1 MSETIAN
8 IAEDEIARRT
18 AFHALL
24 LEHID
29 RAVVASDESKRLI
42 YSNHL
47 ALEWFSGLPAP
58 DRDDRAWSEQYG
70 LFELDGVTPL
80 ALERNPVVRAF
91 GGERFAGLEFRARRA
106 DGPPRYVR
114 ANGGPLVSAD
124 GRPLGAVVVIEDFTE
139 SVRALEEAQRV
150 QAQLLH
156 TQRLESVARLAGGV
170 AHDFNN
176 QLTVIT
182 GMLELALAT
191 LPEMD
196 PIREDLLEA
205 RKASERAA
213 GITRQL
219 LAFSRQQV
227 LRVETTDINE
237 VVHGTIKMLGRL
249 LGDDVVLQ
257 LALSESLPVVH
268 TDPGQL
274 QQVLINLAVNAREAM
289 PRGGTVLLSTAMVES
304 ASPVEVVAGTLPAG
318 RYVSVSVADEGHGF
332 DAAHG
337 AALFDPFVTEKS
349 FGRGAGLGLPMVLG
363 TVMQSGGGITMSSA
377 QGQGSTFTILLP
389 ASATTTVVP
398 ATGVGTPAAG
408 PPLATLLVVDDEP
421 ALRTVAGKILRRAG
435 YETLIA
441 SGAEEALAIAEQHPT
456 PITMLVTDVVMPG
469 TGGVE
474 LAHELLAR
482 FPTMR
487 VLFTSGYTDDTLLR
501 HGIAG
506 AQVDFIAK
514 PYSLDAL
521 TRTVREI
528 LARDA
533 GAM

>member
-1 MSETIAN
+1 MAETITD
-8 IAEDEIARRT
+8 IAQDEIARRT

-29 RAVVASDESKRLI
+29 RAVVASDESKRLV

-47 ALEWFSGLPAP
+47 AREWFAGLPAP
-58 DRDDRAWSEQYG
+58 DRDDRVWSEQFG
-70 LFELDGVTPL
+70 LLELDGVTPL

-91 GGERFAGLEFRARRA
+91 GGEWFTGLEFRARRA
-106 DGPPRYVR
+106 DGPARYVR
-114 ANGGPLVSAD
+114 ANGGPLVSTD
-124 GRPLGAVVVIEDFTE
+124 GRPLGAVVVIEDITE
-139 SVRALEEAQRV
+139 SVRAQEEARRV

-191 LPEMD
+191 LPEID

-227 LRVETTDINE
+227 LRVEATDINE

-257 LALSESLPVVH
+257 LALSDPLPVVH

-289 PRGGTVLLSTAMVES
+289 PRGGTVVLSTAVLDS

-318 RYVSVSVADEGHGF
+318 RYVSVSVADQGHGF
-332 DAAHG
+332 DAAQG

-349 FGRGAGLGLPMVLG
+349 FGRGSGLGLPMVLG

-389 ASATTTVVP
+389 ASATTP
-398 ATGVGTPAAG
+398 QGPAAG
-408 PPLATLLVVDDEP
+408 AGRPAAEPARATLLIVDDEP

-441 SGAEEALAIAEQHPT
+441 SGAEEALAIVEQHPK
-456 PITMLVTDVVMPG
+456 PITMLVADVVMPG

-474 LAHELLAR
+474 LAQQLRER
-482 FPTMR
+482 FPAIR
-487 VLFTSGYTDDTLLR
+487 VLFTSGYTDDTLFR

-506 AQVDFIAK
+506 GQVDFIAK

-521 TRTVREI
+521 TRMVREI

-533 GAM
+533 TPM